1 MKFLKSLPAVFQS
14 KINWLWGHSSNGRA
28 GVLQALGCGFESHWL
43 HGVQP
48 PTPTEIIRW
57 HELKFDFYKNFCYN
71 N

>member
-1 MKFLKSLPAVFQS
+1 MKLVNIGDLKSPGLE
-14 KINWLWGHSSNGRA
+14 L
-28 GVLQALGCGFESHWL
+28 CGFESHHP

-71 N
+71 RYVRYEP

>member
-1 MKFLKSLPAVFQS
+1 MSIASLRSRLPSYLV
-14 KINWLWGHSSNGRA
+14 IWGHSSNGRA